1 MTDLFAGRARRCV
14 CAWVALIMMV
24 PVTFVSRA
32 AENEAPVF
40 ARQVIGGDLLR
51 ILVDESPDLEGVY
64 TVAGDGSIDFNFVG
78 RVFVEGKTVEEVAAH
93 IKERLEA
100 SYFKKATVS
109 VEVSE
114 YYSGSIMILGAV
126 QNPGTLPYRGNEII
140 TLLEAIIAVGGM
152 TERAAADQVKIFRW
166 RTGGSMERDVITV
179 DIKRIMTEYDFAR
192 DQYLRARDIVVVP
205 ELGADGGVSEF
216 LALGEFGKSG
226 FHPVTGD
233 MNMIR
238 AVSLAG
244 GVTKEAYLEGGR
256 VLRPGAD
263 GNYTVIPVDFAR
275 LFGAADMR
283 MNIAIFPG
291 DIMFVPSATQTSAG
305 KVYFLGEVDK
315 PGMVPLPVGGSA
327 TLARTIL
334 QIGGLAKFANG
345 SAIKIQ
351 RKSPDGST
359 QTLVFDAENIL
370 KTGNFDLDLPL
381 QDEDVIM
388 VPGKLFSF

>member
-1 MTDLFAGRARRCV
+1 MTSFISGRVGLVLCATIVFA
-14 CAWVALIMMV
+14 ALMAGSV
-24 PVTFVSRA
+24 PAVTA
-32 AENEAPVF
+32 AEAPPAF

-51 ILVDESPDLEGVY
+51 VTVDESPDLDGVY
-64 TVAGDGSIDFNFVG
+64 AVAGDGSIDFNFVG
-78 RVFVEGKTVEEVAAH
+78 RVSVEGKTVEEVATH
-93 IKERLEA
+93 IKDRLEA
-100 SYFKKATVS
+100 SFFKRATVG

-114 YYSGSIMILGAV
+114 YYSGAIMLLGAV
-126 QNPGTLPYRGNEII
+126 RSPGSIPYKGNEIV
-140 TLLEAIIAVGGM
+140 TLLEAVIGAGGL

-179 DIKRIMTEYDFAR
+179 DLKRIMTEYDFAR
-192 DQYLRARDIVVVP
+192 DQYLRPRDIVVVP

-216 LALGEFGKSG
+216 LALGEFGNTG
-226 FHPVTGD
+226 FHPVTGE

-244 GVTKEAYLEGGR
+244 GVTREAYLEGGR
-256 VLRPGAD
+256 VLRPGSD
-263 GNYTVIPVDFAR
+263 GNYTVIPVDFSR

-291 DIMFVPSATQTSAG
+291 DILFVPSAAQTSAG
-305 KVYFLGEVDK
+305 KVYFLGEVDR
-315 PGMVPLPVGGSA
+315 PGMVPLPVGGYA

-334 QIGGLAKFANG
+334 QIGGLGKFANG

-351 RKSPDGST
+351 RKSPEGAT
-359 QTLVFDAENIL
+359 QTLVFDADKIL

-388 VPGKLFSF
+388 VPGRLFSF